1 MRFELGTVTPEQVV
15 DFYRVSTRLDRAI
28 TILDHVERN
37 APGIALVRSASKPKV
52 RYVTD
57 LRAGTC
63 ECPDFV
69 FRGSI
74 TGIPCKHLL
83 AARVKQRLD
92 EDR

>member
-1 MRFELGTVTPEQVV
+1 MRFELGIVTEEQLLAY
-15 DFYRVSTRLDRAI
+15 FRVSTRLDRAI
-28 TILDHVERN
+28 GMLDHVERN

-63 ECPDFV
+63 ECADFV

-74 TGIPCKHLL
+74 NGTPCKHLL
-83 AARVKQRLD
+83 AARLKERL
-92 EDR
+92 ENE

>member
-28 TILDHVERN
+28 AILDHVERN

-63 ECPDFV
+63 ECADWT
-69 FRGSI
+69 FRGSV
-74 TGIPCKHLL
+74 TGSPCKHLL
-83 AARVKQRLD
+83 AAKLKERL
-92 EDR
+92 ER